1 MTANGYAEL
10 AALLAR
16 GFRQLRVVND
26 CADEQRLIDTFSK
39 PKAPTVLRFNLVA
52 GSRDYYS
59 ALAAADVLLRVDP
72 GMTFLLRR
80 LGLAPGLDMSGTDF
94 IPKLLAAF
102 SGGGWG
108 WQEPFWA
115 SAVQRREALFS
126 ANVVS
131 AEHGFAE
138 VEHS

>member
-52 GSRDYYS
+52 GSSDYYS

-80 LGLAPGLDMSGTDF
+80 LGLAPGLDMSATDF

-102 SGGGWG
+102 RGG
-108 WQEPFWA
+108 QEPFWA